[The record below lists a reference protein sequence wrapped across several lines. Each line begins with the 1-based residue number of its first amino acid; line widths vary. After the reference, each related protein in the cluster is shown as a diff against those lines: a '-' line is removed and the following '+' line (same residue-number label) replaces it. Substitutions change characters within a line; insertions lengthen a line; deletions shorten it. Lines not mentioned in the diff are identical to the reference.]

1 MAERSLRIGW
11 NVRGPREGL
20 HFSEQLDNRRD
31 GANEIFAKIH
41 RAIQSKYRTNAAIFH
56 FIHAQTFLLF
66 IINFRQIPWNEYMD
80 HDQFLSISIKSEY

>member
-56 FIHAQTFLLF
+56 FIRARTFLLF
-66 IINFRQIPWNEYMD
+66 IINFRQTPRSEYVD
-80 HDQFLSISIKSEY
+80 HDQCPSVKSEY